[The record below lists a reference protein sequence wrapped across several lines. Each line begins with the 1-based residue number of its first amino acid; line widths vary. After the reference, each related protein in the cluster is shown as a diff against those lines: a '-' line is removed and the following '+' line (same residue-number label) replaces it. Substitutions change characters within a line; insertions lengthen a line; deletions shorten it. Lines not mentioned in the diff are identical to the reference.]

1 MIRAAVI
8 AASLL
13 AAGPALAAPVN
24 ARVAAQAR
32 ILDPATLRLVWPA
45 ALPSVTGAADGAR
58 FVGRIPSMGMAMSMP
73 ANARLV
79 IQRLDEPDS
88 GATAPAAF
96 EVVSAGPGRGYI
108 VRTSFSPAALRALD
122 GVVLGGEL
130 SGGAAASLDVAE
142 APAAAGRAL
151 LVVVQ
156 YN

>member
-1 MIRAAVI
+1 MIRVAVI
-8 AASLL
+8 AVALL
-13 AAGPALAAPVN
+13 FTGPALAAPVSTR
-24 ARVAAQAR
+24 AEAQTT

-45 ALPSVTGAADGAR
+45 ALPSVAGATDGAR

-79 IQRLDEPDS
+79 IQRVDPLGA
-88 GATAPAAF
+88 GATAPGGF
-96 EVVSAGPGRGYI
+96 EVVSAGPGLGYI
-108 VRTSFSPAALRALD
+108 VRTSYSPAALQALD

-130 SGGAAASLDVAE
+130 PGGAAASLDVAE
-142 APAAAGRAL
+142 APAVLGRTL

>member
-8 AASLL
+8 AATLL
-13 AAGPALAAPVN
+13 VTGPVLAAP
-24 ARVAAQAR
+24 ASSRVDVQAT

-45 ALPSVTGAADGAR
+45 ALPSVTGATDGAR
-58 FVGRIPSMGMAMSMP
+58 FVGRVPSMGMAMSMP

-79 IQRLDEPDS
+79 IQRFDDPGT

-96 EVVSAGPGRGYI
+96 EVVSAGPGGGYI
-108 VRTSFSPAALRALD
+108 VRTSYSPAALQALD
-122 GVVLGGEL
+122 GAVLGGEL
-130 SGGAAASLDVAE
+130 PGSAAASLDVAE
-142 APAAAGRAL
+142 ASAISGRAL